1 MTACFTASTSWSVTT
16 PLPSE
21 APLHSATEAL
31 PVGKSTTCLFAA
43 GWEFASSSL
52 TVTVAPVVPPI
63 GSLDGET
70 LTDDP
75 AAEAGLS
82 LSAIVTVTTE
92 VFSVACVG
100 FETVSLKDSGF
111 STAVSSVS
119 SMRTVLSVWPGAKT
133 RVPVMPV

>member
-1 MTACFTASTSWSVTT
+1 MTACFTASMSWSVTT

-31 PVGKSTTCLFAA
+31 PVGKSATCLFAA

-63 GSLDGET
+63 GRLEGET
-70 LTDDP
+70 LTDEP

-82 LSAIVTVTTE
+82 LSAIVTVTVGVVT
-92 VFSVACVG
+92 VACVG

-111 STAVSSVS
+111 STVVSSVS
-119 SMRTVLSVWPGAKT
+119 STRTVLSVGRGRRPGC
-133 RVPVMPV
+133 R